1 MRVPND
7 ILQPA
12 LKLLQRVAHISTS
25 LTVPI
30 DHTYQRSKE
39 YNHATLSNTA
49 FLTPEGVILL
59 SKQEG
64 ATVAAPSHPDAASGP
79 SQHANFLPFSWVCC
93 DVLQSVL
100 VSNAACVPTNPQSL
114 TRVDLEASIGCALA
128 SSDSAITRPRTNY
141 RSVGGSGQQVV
152 HFGPCR
158 FEA

>member
-30 DHTYQRSKE
+30 DHTYLRSKK

-59 SKQEG
+59 SKKG
-64 ATVAAPSHPDAASGP
+64 GGGTVPVPSHPDAASGP
-79 SQHANFLPFSWVCC
+79 SQHADFLPFSWACC

-100 VSNAACVPTNPQSL
+100 VSMCAHKPPELDPREPGGIHRLCDGFLRQCHHPPKDVLHVGWRQWP
-114 TRVDLEASIGCALA
+114 ASCPLRAL
-128 SSDSAITRPRTNY
+128 
-141 RSVGGSGQQVV
+141 QV
-152 HFGPCR
+152 
-158 FEA
+158 